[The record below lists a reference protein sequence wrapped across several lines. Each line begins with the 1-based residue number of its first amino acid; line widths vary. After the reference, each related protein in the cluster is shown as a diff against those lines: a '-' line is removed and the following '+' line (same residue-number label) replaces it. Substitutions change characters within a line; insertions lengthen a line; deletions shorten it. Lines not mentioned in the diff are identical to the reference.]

1 MPPTPAAAPAAK
13 SGRDA
18 YVAAMAARTPPPSVA
33 EDLADAST
41 PAPEPVAD
49 PQADP
54 PEADAAATETP
65 AADVA
70 GDAPPPEKAPAV
82 DAVTAARLAAAQK
95 ADRARKDARA
105 TELVAERAA
114 IKADREKADR
124 EIAEQR
130 AEIEKE
136 RGQLAKLRERVKY
149 EPDAV
154 LAELGL
160 DEDGFEHASRAA
172 WARSTPGKA
181 DPQQRDAVLRAQR
194 EREQASRANAEIEA
208 AKKEAA
214 EARAEA
220 VAVRKLIEERDQ
232 TAKREQAA
240 NAYLDEAAK
249 VATASTEAPLV
260 ARWLGKSPA
269 KAREAM
275 GMAAMDLLE
284 RDGVVPGHAEVV
296 AELEARERARLED
309 LGYDVAV
316 LLAPAAAPT
325 PAGAPPPKVLPR
337 TGGGPT
343 QPPRKLTP
351 EEQRA
356 EFIRKRQAGKLD
368 A

>member
-41 PAPEPVAD
+41 PAPDPVAD

-70 GDAPPPEKAPAV
+70 GDAPPPEKPPAV

-95 ADRARKDARA
+95 ADRARKDAR
-105 TELVAERAA
+105 TSELAAERAA
-114 IKADREKADR
+114 IKAEREKADR

-130 AEIEKE
+130 AEIEKGRAE
-136 RGQLAKLRERVKY
+136 LAAFAKLKERVKY

-160 DEDGFEHASRAA
+160 ADEDFEHAARAT
-172 WARSTPGKA
+172 WARSPAGKA
-181 DPQQRDAVLRAQR
+181 DPTQRETVARTQR
-194 EREQASRANAEIEA
+194 EREISDRIAAADER
-208 AKKEAA
+208 AKKAEERAA
-214 EARAEA
+214 SIEKR
-220 VAVRKLIEERDQ
+220 IEERDQ
-232 TAKREQAA
+232 AVKREEAA
-240 NAYLDEAAK
+240 KAYIDEAAK
-249 VATASTEAPLV
+249 VATTSTEAPLV

-316 LLAPAAAPT
+316 LLAPAAAPK

-356 EFIRKRQAGKLD
+356 EFIRKRQAGRLD